1 MACTTAST
9 MSVTKAANRTIPL
22 PSNRMLLSG
31 SGFIKSSLRI
41 LSSCALQFSVEIRG
55 DKEGDRDGVPI
66 IRSPFTALA
75 VGYEQCVSFYAL
87 AVAREVLRMNAKTA
101 AGVDGWGHAN
111 NAAAGRSKEDA

>member
-1 MACTTAST
+1 

-87 AVAREVLRMNAKTA
+87 AVAREVKQRRRGAKQGRRVNHDTTQP
-101 AGVDGWGHAN
+101 VRCKYLHALP
-111 NAAAGRSKEDA
+111 